1 MKPAL
6 AILTIGVVPV
16 SEILP
21 LLTEHISEEQ
31 IKHVTLLGNMSREDV
46 TAEFGPQPG
55 EEEILTLLSDRTIIH
70 VSKLR
75 VEQALQGV
83 IALLDKQDYDVI
95 LLMSTERFSNLSAR
109 NGILLEPERII
120 PPLVASIVDG
130 HQVGIILPIPEL
142 LKSQHKKW
150 QQLKHQPLYELA
162 NPVHG
167 TDEDLLNAARKLLFA
182 GADVLVLDCLGYHQK
197 HRDMLQKALEVP
209 VLLSNVLVARLAS
222 ELLA

>member
-1 MKPAL
+1 MKQTL

-21 LLTEHISEEQ
+21 LLTEHISPEQ
-31 IKHVTLLGNMSREDV
+31 IKHVTLLGHSSRQDV
-46 TAEFGPQPG
+46 IAEYGAAPG
-55 EEEILTLLSDRTIIH
+55 EEEMLSLLSDKTLIH
-70 VSKLR
+70 IGKQK
-75 VEQALQGV
+75 VERALQGV
-83 IALLDKQDYDVI
+83 IELLDNQGYDVI
-95 LLMSTERFSNLSAR
+95 LLMSTERFTRLSAR
-109 NGILLEPERII
+109 NAILLEPERII

-142 LKSQHKKW
+142 LPAQNKKW
-150 QQLKHQPLYELA
+150 QQLENQPLYELA

-167 TDEDLLNAARKLLFA
+167 QEEDLLNAGRKLLA
-182 GADVLVLDCLGYHQK
+182 DGADVLVLDCLGYHQK
-197 HRDMLQKALEVP
+197 HRDMLQKTLDVP

>member
-1 MKPAL
+1 MKSTL

-31 IKHVTLLGNMSREDV
+31 IKHVTLLGNMTREEV
-46 TAEFGPQPG
+46 IAEYGADEG
-55 EEEILTLLSDRTIIH
+55 EEEILTLLADKTLLHIGKR
-70 VSKLR
+70 K

-83 IALLDKQDYDVI
+83 IELLDNQDYDVI
-95 LLMSTERFSNLSAR
+95 LLMNMERFTRLTAYNS
-109 NGILLEPERII
+109 ILLEPERII

-130 HQVGIILPIPEL
+130 HQVGIILPVPDL

-150 QQLKHQPLYELA
+150 QQLQKPPFYELA
-162 NPVHG
+162 NPVHEMEEG
-167 TDEDLLNAARKLLFA
+167 LLNAGRKLLAA
-182 GADVLVLDCLGYHQK
+182 GADVLLLDCLGYHQK
-197 HRDMLQKALEVP
+197 HRDILQKVLDVP
-209 VLLSNVLVARLAS
+209 VLLSNVLVAHLAS

>member
-21 LLTEHISEEQ
+21 LLTEHISEDR
-31 IKHVTLLGNMSREDV
+31 IKHVMLLGNMSREEV
-46 TAEFGPQPG
+46 IAEFGPEQG
-55 EEEILTLLSDRTIIH
+55 EEEILTLLADKTLAH
-70 VSKLR
+70 VGKR
-75 VEQALQGV
+75 KVEQALQGV
-83 IALLDKQDYDVI
+83 IKLLDRQEYDVI
-95 LLMSTERFSNLSAR
+95 LLMSTERFNGLVAH

-130 HQVGIILPIPEL
+130 HQVGIILPVPEL

-150 QQLKHQPLYELA
+150 QQLEKTPLYELA

-167 TDEDLLNAARKLLFA
+167 TDEDLLNAGKKLLA
-182 GADVLVLDCLGYHQK
+182 EGADVLVLDCLGFHQK
-197 HRDMLQKALEVP
+197 HRDMLQKALDVP
-209 VLLSNVLVARLAS
+209 VLLSNVLIARLAS